1 MDTKNK
7 KKVITVAS
15 DKGGVGKSTLAVLI
29 VEYLNFKNIPVNL
42 IDADPIETSKR
53 WVLNCAQDGREVLSN
68 NPDYLIVDTA
78 GTSGAGLA
86 WLNNAN
92 IIIVPFKPHYA
103 DISTVLLWFE
113 SISVNLQKKVV
124 FVPNQYQKTNEQKDG
139 LLQVKK
145 VLDTENAGTLLP
157 FLSNRPAIY
166 GSLLN
171 GSNINF
177 FRQYSEE
184 IFLAETKNLM
194 NSLISGLSEA
204 K

>member
-1 MDTKNK
+1 MKTI
-7 KKVITVAS
+7 VITS
-15 DKGGVGKSTLAVLI
+15 DKGGVGKSTLAALI
-29 VEYLNFKNIPVNL
+29 IEWLNFNNISVDL
-42 IDADPIETSKR
+42 VDADPIQTTRTWSD
-53 WVLNCAQDGREVLSN
+53 NCAYDGRIVLSKTA
-68 NPDYLIVDTA
+68 DYLIVDTA
-78 GTSGAGLA
+78 GTSGAGLN
-86 WLNNAN
+86 WLQKGD
-92 IIIVPFKPHYA
+92 IIIAPFQPHYA
-103 DISTVLLWFE
+103 DIKTVLDWFYV
-113 SISVNLQKKVV
+113 INPKLQKKVM
-124 FVPNQYQKTNEQKDG
+124 FIPNRYQKTNEQKDG

-194 NSLISGLSEA
+194 NSLISSLSEA

>member
-1 MDTKNK
+1 MKTI
-7 KKVITVAS
+7 VITS
-15 DKGGVGKSTLAVLI
+15 DKGGVGKSTLAALI
-29 VEYLNFKNIPVNL
+29 IEWLNFNNISVDL
-42 IDADPIETSKR
+42 VDADPIQTTRTWSD
-53 WVLNCAQDGREVLSN
+53 NCASDGRIVLSKTAA
-68 NPDYLIVDTA
+68 DYLIVDTA
-78 GTSGAGLA
+78 GTSGAGLN
-86 WLNNAN
+86 WLQKGD
-92 IIIVPFKPHYA
+92 IIIAPFQPHYA
-103 DISTVLLWFE
+103 DIKTVLDWFY
-113 SISVNLQKKVV
+113 IINPTLQKKVM
-124 FVPNQYQKTNEQKDG
+124 FIPNRYQKTNEQKDG

-194 NSLISGLSEA
+194 NSLISVLSEA

>member
-1 MDTKNK
+1 MKTI
-7 KKVITVAS
+7 VITS
-15 DKGGVGKSTLAVLI
+15 DKGGVGKSTLAALI
-29 VEYLNFKNIPVNL
+29 IEWLNFNNILVDL
-42 IDADPIETSKR
+42 VDADPIQTTRTWSD
-53 WVLNCAQDGREVLSN
+53 NCASDGRIVLSKT
-68 NPDYLIVDTA
+68 PDYLIVDTA
-78 GTSGAGLA
+78 GTSGAGLN
-86 WLNNAN
+86 WLQKGD
-92 IIIVPFKPHYA
+92 IIIAPFQPHYA
-103 DISTVLLWFE
+103 DIKTVLDWFFV
-113 SISVNLQKKVV
+113 INPTLQKKVM
-124 FVPNQYQKTNEQKDG
+124 FIPNRYQKTNEQKDG

-194 NSLISGLSEA
+194 NSLISVLSEA

>member
-1 MDTKNK
+1 MKTI
-7 KKVITVAS
+7 VITS
-15 DKGGVGKSTLAVLI
+15 DKGGVGKSTLAALI
-29 VEYLNFKNIPVNL
+29 IEWLNFNNISVDL
-42 IDADPIETSKR
+42 VDADPIQTTRTWSD
-53 WVLNCAQDGREVLSN
+53 NCAYDGRIVLSKTA
-68 NPDYLIVDTA
+68 DYLIVDTA
-78 GTSGAGLA
+78 GTSGAGLN
-86 WLNNAN
+86 WLQKGD
-92 IIIVPFKPHYA
+92 IIIAPFQPHYA
-103 DISTVLLWFE
+103 DIKTVLDWFYV
-113 SISVNLQKKVV
+113 INPTLQKKVM
-124 FVPNQYQKTNEQKDG
+124 FIPNRYQKTNEQKDG

-184 IFLAETKNLM
+184 IFLTETKNLM
-194 NSLISGLSEA
+194 NSLISGLSEV

>member
-1 MDTKNK
+1 MKTI
-7 KKVITVAS
+7 VITS
-15 DKGGVGKSTLAVLI
+15 DKGGVGKSTLAALI
-29 VEYLNFKNIPVNL
+29 IEWLNFNNISVDL
-42 IDADPIETSKR
+42 VDADPIQTTRTWSD
-53 WVLNCAQDGREVLSN
+53 NCASDGRIVLSKTAA
-68 NPDYLIVDTA
+68 DYLIVDTA
-78 GTSGAGLA
+78 GTSGAGLN
-86 WLNNAN
+86 WLQKGD
-92 IIIVPFKPHYA
+92 IIIAPFQPHYA
-103 DISTVLLWFE
+103 DIKTVLDWFY
-113 SISVNLQKKVV
+113 IINPTLQKKVM
-124 FVPNQYQKTNEQKDG
+124 FIPNRYQKTNEQKDG

>member
-1 MDTKNK
+1 MKTI
-7 KKVITVAS
+7 VITS
-15 DKGGVGKSTLAVLI
+15 DKGGVGKSTLAALI
-29 VEYLNFKNIPVNL
+29 IEWLNFNNISVDL
-42 IDADPIETSKR
+42 VDADPIQTTRTWSD
-53 WVLNCAQDGREVLSN
+53 NCASDGRIVLSKTAA
-68 NPDYLIVDTA
+68 DYLIVDTA
-78 GTSGAGLA
+78 GTSSAGLN
-86 WLNNAN
+86 WLQKGD
-92 IIIVPFKPHYA
+92 IIIAPFQPHYA
-103 DISTVLLWFE
+103 DIKTVLDWFYV
-113 SISVNLQKKVV
+113 INPKLQKKVM
-124 FVPNQYQKTNEQKDG
+124 FIPNRYQKTNEQKDG

-194 NSLISGLSEA
+194 NSLISVLSEA

>member
-1 MDTKNK
+1 MKTI
-7 KKVITVAS
+7 VITS
-15 DKGGVGKSTLAVLI
+15 DKGGVGKSTLAALI
-29 VEYLNFKNIPVNL
+29 IEWLNFNNISVDL
-42 IDADPIETSKR
+42 VDADPIQTTRTWSD
-53 WVLNCAQDGREVLSN
+53 NCASDGRIVLSKTAA
-68 NPDYLIVDTA
+68 DYLIVDTA
-78 GTSGAGLA
+78 GTSGAGLN
-86 WLNNAN
+86 WLQKGD
-92 IIIVPFKPHYA
+92 IIIASFQPHYA
-103 DISTVLLWFE
+103 DIKTVLDWFY
-113 SISVNLQKKVV
+113 IINPKLQKKVM
-124 FVPNQYQKTNEQKDG
+124 FIPNRYQKTNEQKDG

>member
-1 MDTKNK
+1 MKTI
-7 KKVITVAS
+7 VITS
-15 DKGGVGKSTLAVLI
+15 DKGGVGKSTLAALI
-29 VEYLNFKNIPVNL
+29 IEWLNFNNISVDL
-42 IDADPIETSKR
+42 VDADPIQTTRTWSD
-53 WVLNCAQDGREVLSN
+53 NCASDGRIVLSKTAA
-68 NPDYLIVDTA
+68 DYLIVDTA
-78 GTSGAGLA
+78 GTSGAGLN
-86 WLNNAN
+86 WLQKGD
-92 IIIVPFKPHYA
+92 IIIAPFQPHYA
-103 DISTVLLWFE
+103 DIKTVLDWFYV
-113 SISVNLQKKVV
+113 INPTLQKKVM
-124 FVPNQYQKTNEQKDG
+124 FIPNRYQKTNEQKDG

-171 GSNINF
+171 GSDINF

-194 NSLISGLSEA
+194 NSLISILSEA

>member
-1 MDTKNK
+1 MKTI
-7 KKVITVAS
+7 VITS
-15 DKGGVGKSTLAVLI
+15 DKGGVGKSTLAALI
-29 VEYLNFKNIPVNL
+29 IEWLNFNNISVDL
-42 IDADPIETSKR
+42 VDADPIQTTRTWSD
-53 WVLNCAQDGREVLSN
+53 NCASDGRIVLSKTAA
-68 NPDYLIVDTA
+68 DYLIVDTA
-78 GTSGAGLA
+78 GTSGAGLN
-86 WLNNAN
+86 WLQKGD
-92 IIIVPFKPHYA
+92 IIIAPFQPHYA
-103 DISTVLLWFE
+103 DIKTVLDWFYV
-113 SISVNLQKKVV
+113 INPTLQKKVM
-124 FVPNQYQKTNEQKDG
+124 FIPNRYQKTNEQKDG

-184 IFLAETKNLM
+184 IFLTETKNLM

>member
-1 MDTKNK
+1 MKTI
-7 KKVITVAS
+7 VITS
-15 DKGGVGKSTLAVLI
+15 DKGGVGKSTLAALI
-29 VEYLNFKNIPVNL
+29 IEWLNFNNISLDLV
-42 IDADPIETSKR
+42 DADPIQTTRTWSD
-53 WVLNCAQDGREVLSN
+53 NCASDGRIVLSKTAA
-68 NPDYLIVDTA
+68 DYLIVDTA
-78 GTSGAGLA
+78 GTSGAGLN
-86 WLNNAN
+86 WLQKGD
-92 IIIVPFKPHYA
+92 IIIAPFQPHYA
-103 DISTVLLWFE
+103 DIKTVLDWFYV
-113 SISVNLQKKVV
+113 INPTLQKKVM
-124 FVPNQYQKTNEQKDG
+124 FIPNRYQKTNEQKDG

-194 NSLISGLSEA
+194 NSLISVLSEA

>member
-1 MDTKNK
+1 MKTI
-7 KKVITVAS
+7 VITS
-15 DKGGVGKSTLAVLI
+15 DKGGVGKSTLAALI
-29 VEYLNFKNIPVNL
+29 IEWLKFNNISVDL
-42 IDADPIETSKR
+42 VDADPIQTTRTWSD
-53 WVLNCAQDGREVLSN
+53 NCASDGRIVLSKTAA
-68 NPDYLIVDTA
+68 DYLIVDTA
-78 GTSGAGLA
+78 GTSGAGLN
-86 WLNNAN
+86 WLQKGD
-92 IIIVPFKPHYA
+92 IIIAPFQPHYA
-103 DISTVLLWFE
+103 DIKTVLDWFYV
-113 SISVNLQKKVV
+113 INPTLQKKVM
-124 FVPNQYQKTNEQKDG
+124 FIPNRYQKTNEQKDG

-194 NSLISGLSEA
+194 NSLISVLSEA

>member
-1 MDTKNK
+1 MKTI
-7 KKVITVAS
+7 VITS
-15 DKGGVGKSTLAVLI
+15 DKGGVGKSTLAALI
-29 VEYLNFKNIPVNL
+29 IEWLNFNNISVDL
-42 IDADPIETSKR
+42 VDADPIQTTRTWSD
-53 WVLNCAQDGREVLSN
+53 NCASDGRIVLSKTAA
-68 NPDYLIVDTA
+68 DYLIVDTA
-78 GTSGAGLA
+78 GTSGAGLN
-86 WLNNAN
+86 WLQKGD
-92 IIIVPFKPHYA
+92 IIIAPFQPHYA
-103 DISTVLLWFE
+103 DIKTVLDWFYV
-113 SISVNLQKKVV
+113 INPTLQKKVM
-124 FVPNQYQKTNEQKDG
+124 FIPNRYQKTNEQKDG

-194 NSLISGLSEA
+194 NYLISSLSEA

>member
-1 MDTKNK
+1 MKTI
-7 KKVITVAS
+7 VITS
-15 DKGGVGKSTLAVLI
+15 DKGGVGKSTLAALI
-29 VEYLNFKNIPVNL
+29 IEWLNFNNISVDL
-42 IDADPIETSKR
+42 VDADPIQTTRTWSD
-53 WVLNCAQDGREVLSN
+53 NCASDGRIVLSKTAA
-68 NPDYLIVDTA
+68 DYLIVDTA
-78 GTSGAGLA
+78 GTSGAGLN
-86 WLNNAN
+86 WLQKGD
-92 IIIVPFKPHYA
+92 IIIAPFQPHYA
-103 DISTVLLWFE
+103 DIKTVLDWFYV
-113 SISVNLQKKVV
+113 INPTLQKKVM
-124 FVPNQYQKTNEQKDG
+124 FIPNRYQKTNEQKDG

-194 NSLISGLSEA
+194 NSLISSLSEA

>member
-1 MDTKNK
+1 MKTI
-7 KKVITVAS
+7 VITS
-15 DKGGVGKSTLAVLI
+15 DKGGVGKSTLAALI
-29 VEYLNFKNIPVNL
+29 IEWLNFNNISVDL
-42 IDADPIETSKR
+42 VDADPIQTTRTWSD
-53 WVLNCAQDGREVLSN
+53 NCASDGRIVLSKT
-68 NPDYLIVDTA
+68 PDYLIVDTA
-78 GTSGAGLA
+78 GTSGAGLN
-86 WLNNAN
+86 WLQKGD
-92 IIIVPFKPHYA
+92 IIIAPFQPHYA
-103 DISTVLLWFE
+103 DIKTVLDWFYV
-113 SISVNLQKKVV
+113 INPTLQKKVM
-124 FVPNQYQKTNEQKDG
+124 FIPNRYQKTNEQKDG

>member
-1 MDTKNK
+1 MKTI
-7 KKVITVAS
+7 VITS
-15 DKGGVGKSTLAVLI
+15 DKGGVGKSTLAALI
-29 VEYLNFKNIPVNL
+29 IEWLNFNNISVDL
-42 IDADPIETSKR
+42 VDADPIQTTRTWSD
-53 WVLNCAQDGREVLSN
+53 NCAYDGRIVLSKTAA
-68 NPDYLIVDTA
+68 DYLIVDTA
-78 GTSGAGLA
+78 GTSGAGLN
-86 WLNNAN
+86 WLQKGD
-92 IIIVPFKPHYA
+92 IIIAPFQPHYA
-103 DISTVLLWFE
+103 DIKTVLDWFYV
-113 SISVNLQKKVV
+113 INPTLQKKVM
-124 FVPNQYQKTNEQKDG
+124 FIPNRYQKTNEQKDG

-194 NSLISGLSEA
+194 NSLISSLSEA

>member
-1 MDTKNK
+1 MKTI
-7 KKVITVAS
+7 VITS
-15 DKGGVGKSTLAVLI
+15 DKGGVGKSTLAALI
-29 VEYLNFKNIPVNL
+29 IEWLNFNNISVDL
-42 IDADPIETSKR
+42 VDADPIQTTRTWSD
-53 WVLNCAQDGREVLSN
+53 NCASDCRIVLSKTA
-68 NPDYLIVDTA
+68 DYLIVDTA
-78 GTSGAGLA
+78 GTSGAGLN
-86 WLNNAN
+86 WLQKGD
-92 IIIVPFKPHYA
+92 IIIAPFQPHYA
-103 DISTVLLWFE
+103 DIKTVLDWFYV
-113 SISVNLQKKVV
+113 INPKLQKKVM
-124 FVPNQYQKTNEQKDG
+124 FIPNRYQKTNEQKDG

-194 NSLISGLSEA
+194 NSLISVLSEA

>member
-1 MDTKNK
+1 MKTI
-7 KKVITVAS
+7 VITS
-15 DKGGVGKSTLAVLI
+15 DKGGVGKSTLAALI
-29 VEYLNFKNIPVNL
+29 IEWLNFNNILVDL
-42 IDADPIETSKR
+42 VDADPIQTTRTWSD
-53 WVLNCAQDGREVLSN
+53 NCASDGRIVLSKT
-68 NPDYLIVDTA
+68 PDYLIVDTA
-78 GTSGAGLA
+78 GTSGAGLN
-86 WLNNAN
+86 WLQKGD
-92 IIIVPFKPHYA
+92 IIIAPFQPHYA
-103 DISTVLLWFE
+103 DIKTVLDWFFV
-113 SISVNLQKKVV
+113 INPTLQKKVM
-124 FVPNQYQKTNEQKDG
+124 FIPNRYQKTNEQKDG

-194 NSLISGLSEA
+194 NSLISGLSEV

>member
-1 MDTKNK
+1 M
-7 KKVITVAS
+7 
-15 DKGGVGKSTLAVLI
+15 
-29 VEYLNFKNIPVNL
+29 FIPN
-42 IDADPIETSKR
+42 R
-53 WVLNCAQDGREVLSN
+53 
-68 NPDYLIVDTA
+68 
-78 GTSGAGLA
+78 
-86 WLNNAN
+86 
-92 IIIVPFKPHYA
+92 
-103 DISTVLLWFE
+103 
-113 SISVNLQKKVV
+113 
-124 FVPNQYQKTNEQKDG
+124 YQKTNEQKDG

-194 NSLISGLSEA
+194 NSLISVLSEA